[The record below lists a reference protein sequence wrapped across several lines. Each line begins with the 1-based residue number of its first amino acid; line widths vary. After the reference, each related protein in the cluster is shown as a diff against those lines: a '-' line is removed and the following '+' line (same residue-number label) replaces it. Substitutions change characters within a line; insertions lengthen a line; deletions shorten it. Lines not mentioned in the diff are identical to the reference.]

1 MSPNRNTEHTTTN
14 YWTKLEDC
22 VNLLD
27 GEIGPKE
34 TRLCK
39 GCGLDIEKGIPDIG
53 IGSGL

>member
-53 IGSGL
+53 I